1 MGFQRSKSDK
11 ASKSRKSCKS
21 GRADKMSELSALGML
36 VKHYIKLAI
45 LGRGETFDRACKW
58 GVG

>member
-45 LGRGETFDRACKW
+45 LGRGETFDRACK
-58 GVG
+58 